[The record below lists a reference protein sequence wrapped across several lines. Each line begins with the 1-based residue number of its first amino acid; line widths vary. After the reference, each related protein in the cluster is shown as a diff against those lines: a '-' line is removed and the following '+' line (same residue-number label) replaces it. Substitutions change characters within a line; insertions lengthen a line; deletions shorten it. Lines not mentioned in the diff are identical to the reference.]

1 MLRKLKKLSNV
12 ETRLLLAA
20 CLCAIFFAAS
30 SSSSDSDQC
39 SSSPQYVGYSIHN
52 ETSWT
57 CLFKVTGPES
67 EFHTLPPKTV
77 VTSALK
83 VGTYVFKATLTTNL
97 DGNVNIMGVKSG
109 GFTLIKGVDTTV
121 TIKD

>member
-1 MLRKLKKLSNV
+1 
-12 ETRLLLAA
+12 
-20 CLCAIFFAAS
+20 
-30 SSSSDSDQC
+30 
-39 SSSPQYVGYSIHN
+39 
-52 ETSWT
+52 
-57 CLFKVTGPES
+57 
-67 EFHTLPPKTV
+67 V